1 MIHYLNKKAPKP
13 AIYSFLVIISVVAA
27 GCVVTSR
34 LHSES
39 QLVEIGSARSVRVEI
54 RMDSGKL
61 KVAGGAEDLLNADFK
76 YNVASWRPRI
86 KYELID
92 DHGKLA
98 VEQPHG
104 VRGAALGKV
113 VYKWDLRLRD
123 DVPLDLSVNLG
134 VGQSDLQLGGLSLE
148 KLDVE
153 MEAGNVRA
161 DLVGSTALTQLDVE
175 QGAGNSE
182 IDLSGRREKD
192 LNVNIRSG
200 VGGTTLRLPT
210 DVGVRVNVRH
220 GIGKINAN
228 GLTKKGTMFVNEAY
242 GRSKVTVDVDIIGGV
257 GEINLEPA
265 D

>member
-1 MIHYLNKKAPKP
+1 MSCLNAKVSKP
-13 AIYSFLVIISVVAA
+13 AICALLATVSLFAA

-39 QLVEIGSARSVRVEI
+39 RLVEIGSARSVRVEI

-123 DVPLDLSVNLG
+123 DVPLDLSVKLG
-134 VGQSDLQLGGLSLE
+134 VGRSDLQLGGLSLE
-148 KLDVE
+148 TLDIQT
-153 MEAGNVRA
+153 EAGNVNA
-161 DLVGSTALTQLDVE
+161 DLVGSTSLTQLNVE

-182 IDLSGRREKD
+182 IDLTGRREKD

-200 VGGTTLRLPT
+200 VGGITMRLPT
-210 DVGVRVNVRH
+210 DVGVRVNIRH
-220 GIGKINAN
+220 GIGKVNAN
-228 GLTKKGTMFVNEAY
+228 SLTKKGKTYVNEAY
-242 GRSKVTVDVDIIGGV
+242 GRSNVTIDVDIIGGV
-257 GEINLEPA
+257 GEINLKPA